1 MNRPIFLA
9 LVILLSVCSAFAFL
23 PPEAVS
29 FSPKT
34 WLHRDLQRLEALS
47 LQNSQRRPKP
57 LAFSDGKG
65 LVAGT
70 SSAMAV
76 HAGTEALKKGGNAMD
91 ACLTTAL
98 TEIVLAAGSHLSYAG
113 AANILYYDSSTGDT
127 HNFDAGW
134 NKPYYIDPAQIPE
147 HHSELGNGATVL
159 VPGFIAGVSTA
170 SEKYSLMPLSKLLE
184 PALYFATKGFKLP
197 SDLAEEIRKNYNQRS
212 LLRTKEGKHI
222 FTNPKTKKPY
232 KAGERFRQPKLAKFI
247 KRLSKYGKDYFY
259 RGPWAEDMVETIQS
273 HEGYV
278 TMEDMT
284 EYQVRSPEP
293 ASTLYQKYHVLTSGA
308 EWGGAELVEKL
319 NLMELAGVGGS
330 TDSYLTNATKL
341 FWLAS
346 ITRLSSFISFFTH
359 AVPNG
364 KQLLQEHLG
373 VDVDNSYRK
382 TKEAAE
388 ELWDKIASP
397 EKMADVNDIMREIL
411 ASAEMDIEQHP
422 RGSSGVV
429 AVDSAGNVCSL
440 VHGTDSGI
448 WGTGLF
454 VQGVS
459 LPSSGIA
466 LKSLIKETKSGTRVP
481 SGLQPVIIFKE
492 EFREFDGFGRRLRRD
507 ISVAKKNKKRLAAKK
522 KGLSNRGYTGVEVPQ
537 KLVVLRTQ
545 NRVRSQLMDE
555 SLAKSSQPGKSQERQ
570 RFEHVAE
577 IREQTEVIEEDK
589 TPGEKSIPSTEE
601 LEEFEE
607 LHPTDPYPLKIS
619 RNHHTVGKH
628 ADVTANP
635 TDKEETQ
642 GNEEEENEFEEEITA
657 TKGPTEREEIRE
669 EKAIYEGESKE
680 FPHLGI
686 PDAWKSGT
694 ILEETDEPIFHTGL
708 VPVLALACTG
718 PSHPLAVPQYITN
731 ILDSG
736 MSPKAALES
745 PTFLAPSPHSF
756 QQDIQVEKYSIDD
769 NVLLDVNESGQL
781 LTEVDS
787 QTADEV
793 AGIGAAVTLNS
804 DRKMLGCAH
813 PSKGGLAEGVSVV
826 EG

>member
-1 MNRPIFLA
+1 M
-9 LVILLSVCSAFAFL
+9 
-23 PPEAVS
+23 
-29 FSPKT
+29 
-34 WLHRDLQRLEALS
+34 
-47 LQNSQRRPKP
+47 
-57 LAFSDGKG
+57 
-65 LVAGT
+65 
-70 SSAMAV
+70 
-76 HAGTEALKKGGNAMD
+76 
-91 ACLTTAL
+91 
-98 TEIVLAAGSHLSYAG
+98 
-113 AANILYYDSSTGDT
+113 
-127 HNFDAGW
+127 
-134 NKPYYIDPAQIPE
+134 
-147 HHSELGNGATVL
+147 
-159 VPGFIAGVSTA
+159 
-170 SEKYSLMPLSKLLE
+170 
-184 PALYFATKGFKLP
+184 
-197 SDLAEEIRKNYNQRS
+197 
-212 LLRTKEGKHI
+212 
-222 FTNPKTKKPY
+222 
-232 KAGERFRQPKLAKFI
+232 
-247 KRLSKYGKDYFY
+247 
-259 RGPWAEDMVETIQS
+259 IQS

-284 EYQVRSPEP
+284 EYQVRSLEP

-319 NLMELAGVGGS
+319 NLMELAGIGGS

-364 KQLLQEHLG
+364 KQILQEHLG

-382 TKEAAE
+382 TKDAAE

-397 EKMADVNDIMREIL
+397 EKMADVNDIMREML
-411 ASAEMDIEQHP
+411 ASAEMDIEQHL

-448 WGTGLF
+448 WGSGLF

-466 LKSLIKETKSGTRVP
+466 LKSLIKETKSGQRVP

-507 ISVAKKNKKRLAAKK
+507 ISVEKKNKKRLAAKK
-522 KGLSNRGYTGVEVPQ
+522 KGFSNRGYTGVEVPQ
-537 KLVVLRTQ
+537 KLVVLRMQ
-545 NRVRSQLMDE
+545 NRVRSQLVDE
-555 SLAKSSQPGKSQERQ
+555 SLAKSSQRRKSQERQ
-570 RFEHVAE
+570 RFEHVAKYGE
-577 IREQTEVIEEDK
+577 PPEEELQEYSNSDVPDELTFTRRTKEREQTEVIEEVK
-589 TPGEKSIPSTEE
+589 THEEQTIPSTEE

-607 LHPTDPYPLKIS
+607 LHPTDPYPLKRV
-619 RNHHTVGKH
+619 RNHHTEEKH
-628 ADVTANP
+628 ADVTAKP
-635 TDKEETQ
+635 TDKEETRDK
-642 GNEEEENEFEEEITA
+642 EEEESEFEEEITA
-657 TKGPTEREEIRE
+657 TEGPTEAEEIRE
-669 EKAIYEGESKE
+669 EKAIYEDESKE

-718 PSHPLAVPQYITN
+718 PSHSLAVPQYVTN

-745 PTFLAPSPHSF
+745 PTFLSPSPHSF

-769 NVLLDVNESGQL
+769 NVLLDVNEFGQL

-787 QTADEV
+787 QTAEDV

-813 PSKGGLAEGVSVV
+813 PSKGGLAEGVSVL